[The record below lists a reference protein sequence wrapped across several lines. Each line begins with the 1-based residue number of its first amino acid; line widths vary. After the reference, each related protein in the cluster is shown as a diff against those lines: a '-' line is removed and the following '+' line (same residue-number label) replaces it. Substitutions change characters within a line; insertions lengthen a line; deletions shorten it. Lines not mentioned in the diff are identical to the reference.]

1 MMAFHPVVAPAATT
15 SQKRRQVRSNM
26 SLVARLNG
34 SWVLR
39 APVSALLAEEN
50 RPLRRWIQVGV
61 TVRECQS
68 CNTRCC
74 YALLCRALGVV
85 FH

>member
-1 MMAFHPVVAPAATT
+1 M
-15 SQKRRQVRSNM
+15 
-26 SLVARLNG
+26 
-34 SWVLR
+34 
-39 APVSALLAEEN
+39 SALLAEEN